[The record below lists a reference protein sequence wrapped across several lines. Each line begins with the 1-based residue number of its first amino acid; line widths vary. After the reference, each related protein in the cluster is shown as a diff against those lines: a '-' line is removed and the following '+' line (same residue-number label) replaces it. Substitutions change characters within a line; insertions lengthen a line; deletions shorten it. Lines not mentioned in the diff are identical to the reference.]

1 MSGVWLVGSDRL
13 SENQDA
19 SKRRREMIGSV
30 RRQAQDAR
38 LRGFQKAAAAEVP
51 RQLGHVTLVER
62 VGEGGMG
69 VVWRGRDKFLKRDVA
84 VKLFRHLR
92 LARDPELRRQFIDGA
107 RAAAVIKHANVV
119 SIYHAD
125 ELNEVIYIVMEYV
138 DGCTLQDVLADRSAL
153 EPPLAA
159 LVIGKVLGAL
169 AAIHDAQV
177 IHRDLKPANVMF
189 DRKGKLL
196 VSDFG
201 LSYQRESARTGD
213 APVLGTPPYMAPET
227 FDGEGSFQ
235 SDVYAVGIMYY
246 ELLTGARPFRAESV
260 VDYHFQHENVPIP
273 AGPIDR
279 LGLSDDMHEVIIRA
293 TNKKKIFRYKS
304 AAHMLKALTD
314 AHAGLLKDHALDL
327 RLRDLVRGVGR
338 SGSGDSTAHHAT
350 ESPAATYFDLLSQ
363 RADAKRKRKEE
374 DSGELQ

>member
-1 MSGVWLVGSDRL
+1 MTSMEPDHSLTDTVTLTFGSGGE
-13 SENQDA
+13 SE
-19 SKRRREMIGSV
+19 SSET
-30 RRQAQDAR
+30 
-38 LRGFQKAAAAEVP
+38 AEVP
-51 RQLGHVTLVER
+51 RHLGHVTLVEQ
-62 VGEGGMG
+62 VGVGGMG
-69 VVWRGRDKFLKRDVA
+69 VVWRGRDEFLKRDVA

-138 DGCTLQDVLADRSAL
+138 DGCTLQDVLAEGGAL
-153 EPPLAA
+153 QPPLAA
-159 LVIGKVLGAL
+159 LIIGKVLGAL
-169 AAIHDAQV
+169 TAIHDAQV

-189 DRKGKLL
+189 DRKGELL

-201 LSYQRESARTGD
+201 LSYQREASRTGE

-246 ELLTGARPFRAESV
+246 ELLAGTRPFRAESV
-260 VDYHFQHENVPIP
+260 LDYYTQHENTPIP
-273 AGPIDR
+273 AEPIDR
-279 LGLSDDMHEVIIRA
+279 LGLSDDMREVIIRA

-314 AHAGLLKDHALDL
+314 AYPGLLQDHALDL
-327 RLRDLVRGVGR
+327 RLRDLVRGAGR
-338 SGSGDSTAHHAT
+338 SGSGDSTAHLST

-374 DSGELQ
+374 DSGEFQ

>member
-1 MSGVWLVGSDRL
+1 MTSMEPDHSLTDTVTRTFGSGGE
-13 SENQDA
+13 SE
-19 SKRRREMIGSV
+19 SPET
-30 RRQAQDAR
+30 
-38 LRGFQKAAAAEVP
+38 AEIP
-51 RQLGHVTLVER
+51 RQLGHVTLVEQ

-69 VVWRGRDKFLKRDVA
+69 VVWRGRDEFLKRDVA

-125 ELNEVIYIVMEYV
+125 ELSEVIYIVMEYV
-138 DGCTLQDVLADRSAL
+138 DGCTLQDVLAEGGAL
-153 EPPLAA
+153 EPPLAT
-159 LVIGKVLGAL
+159 LVTGKVLGAL
-169 AAIHDAQV
+169 TAIHDAQV

-189 DRKGKLL
+189 DRKGELL

-201 LSYQRESARTGD
+201 LSYQRESLQTGD

-260 VDYHFQHENVPIP
+260 VDYHTQHHNAPIP

-279 LGLSDDMHEVIIRA
+279 LGLSDDLGEVIIRA
-293 TNKKKIFRYKS
+293 TNKKRMFRYKS

-314 AHAGLLKDHALDL
+314 AHTGLLTDHALDL

-338 SGSGDSTAHHAT
+338 SGTGDGTTDHVT

-363 RADAKRKRKEE
+363 RADAKRKRKEQ

>member
-1 MSGVWLVGSDRL
+1 MTSMEPNHSLTDTVTLAFGSGGE
-13 SENQDA
+13 SESPQTT
-19 SKRRREMIGSV
+19 
-30 RRQAQDAR
+30 
-38 LRGFQKAAAAEVP
+38 EVP
-51 RQLGHVTLVER
+51 RQLGHVTLVEQ
-62 VGEGGMG
+62 VGIGGMG
-69 VVWRGRDKFLKRDVA
+69 AVWRGRDEFLKRDVA

-92 LARDPELRRQFIDGA
+92 LARDPELRRQFIEGA

-138 DGCTLQDVLADRSAL
+138 DGCTLQDVLAEGNAL

-169 AAIHDAQV
+169 TAIHDAQV
-177 IHRDLKPANVMF
+177 IHRDLKPANVLF
-189 DRKGKLL
+189 DRKGELL

-201 LSYQRESARTGD
+201 LSYQRESQRSGD

-260 VDYHFQHENVPIP
+260 ADYHFQHQNAPIP

-279 LGLSDDMHEVIIRA
+279 LDLGDDTREVIIRA

-314 AHAGLLKDHALDL
+314 AYPRLLKDHVLDL
-327 RLRDLVRGVGR
+327 RLRDLVRGVGQ
-338 SGSGDSTAHHAT
+338 SEAGDSTTRHAT